1 MTEVTPVTELEV
13 LYREEAP
20 GMWRAMLL
28 FSGDREIAS
37 DAVAEAFAQALRRG
51 EGIQDPRRWIWK
63 TAYRVAAG
71 QLQQRGR
78 LDKEPTELTYDLSET
93 SALLSIA
100 MRQLSPMQRASIVL
114 HDYAGYKL
122 REVAAMTGS
131 TTSAVGVHLSRARA
145 KLRRLLEDDPDA

>member
-1 MTEVTPVTELEV
+1 MTEVSRRTELEV

-20 GMWRAMLL
+20 RMWRAMLL
-28 FSGDREIAS
+28 FAGDREIAS

-51 EGIQDPRRWIWK
+51 DELRDPGRWVWK

-78 LDKEPTELTYDLSET
+78 IGEEPPERTYDLAET
-93 SALLSIA
+93 SALLSMA
-100 MRQLSPMQRASIVL
+100 MRQLSPMQRASVVL

-122 REVAAMTGS
+122 REVALMTGS

-145 KLRRLLEDDPDA
+145 KLRRLLEDAQDA